1 MYERKVR
8 VYVLSTVFIWG
19 TLGVLFFL
27 GFPSSLRVRSNL
39 FISKTVAVGVKY
51 ESSITSAGFK
61 DGN

>member
-1 MYERKVR
+1 MFYLQFSFGALWECC
-8 VYVLSTVFIWG
+8 
-19 TLGVLFFL
+19 FFF